1 MESRIKRLAY
11 DAVLLA
17 IALIFSYVEFLFP
30 ALLPIPGFKLGLA
43 NLLILFVAKG
53 ISFYDAAVVSLL
65 RVFCTALLF
74 GTVTSFWF
82 SFLGA
87 VFSLAILFLC
97 THGHCPFSPI
107 GISVLSAGAH
117 QCGQILA
124 ACLLFKSTA
133 LIFTYL
139 PVLLLIAIVTGAC
152 IGWLFLLV
160 YPRLPSTYRKE
171 FDYDAM

>member
-1 MESRIKRLAY
+1 MMESRIKRLAY

-30 ALLPIPGFKLGLA
+30 ALSPIPGFTLGLA

-87 VFSLAILFLC
+87 VVVVVP
-97 THGHCPFSPI
+97 PFSPSASKTI
-107 GISVLSAGAH
+107 PHANISSSKSGIANFRKFIF
-117 QCGQILA
+117 ILI
-124 ACLLFKSTA
+124 S
-133 LIFTYL
+133 I
-139 PVLLLIAIVTGAC
+139 
-152 IGWLFLLV
+152 
-160 YPRLPSTYRKE
+160 
-171 FDYDAM
+171 